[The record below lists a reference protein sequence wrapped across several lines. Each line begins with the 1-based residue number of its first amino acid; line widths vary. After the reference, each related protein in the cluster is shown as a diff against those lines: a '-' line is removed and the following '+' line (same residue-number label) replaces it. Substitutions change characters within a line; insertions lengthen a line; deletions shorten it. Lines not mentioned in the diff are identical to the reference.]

1 MIAGLFFLATAASFK
16 LDAGVTPIQKVIQ
29 MMQEMVAKG
38 KQEKHDEMVAFSTFS
53 QFCKDTMD
61 EKQAAIKKAKASIEQ
76 LSADIMK
83 AQADQTQLAD
93 EIAALGT
100 EMDAWEKDQ
109 ANLTAEREA
118 EKADFDALQ
127 ADYDESIDA
136 LKRAIA
142 VLKKEQ
148 GKTPQSLLE
157 VQKVKSLKMLPMLA
171 KRTLLAFLNSD
182 AKQDPL
188 SVSAPQA
195 AAYESQSGGVVEML
209 EKLLDKFRAE
219 LDGYQKEEMNS
230 KFNYQTLYQELVSN
244 IDEATASSEL
254 KTKVKA
260 ERAQDE
266 AAAKGDLEVTKKD
279 LAADESYLS
288 DLISECDAKSK
299 AYENRQMLRMQE
311 LEAIGKAIEI
321 IQSPDVMGAGEKH
334 LPQFIQIKHK
344 TKPHSMSLLRSN
356 QDAPIRAKLISF
368 LSSRAKET
376 KSKLLLMLA
385 SKAAAGGPF
394 DKVKKMIKD
403 LIVKLMEEAT
413 EESEHKGWCDT
424 EMGTNKQTREDKA
437 DAVSTLTAESEE
449 LDAKISKLG
458 DEIAEL
464 SDAIAEIDAAVAE
477 ATALRTKEKAK
488 NEVTIEE
495 AKVAQVAVAKALTV
509 LQEFYAGAAQATAF
523 VQQDPASDAPAT
535 FSKPYTG
542 MGGSNTGVVGMLE
555 VIQGDFARLETETAT
570 AESQADEE
578 YTKFS
583 DDSSS
588 DKAVKN
594 MDLENKNK
602 DKTTAESDLL
612 STKKDIEATQ
622 VELDAALLYYE
633 KLKPSCVDAGLSY
646 DERVRMREEEIES
659 LQESLKIL
667 GGEDIA

>member
-109 ANLTAEREA
+109 ANLTAERES

-321 IQSPDVMGAGEKH
+321 IQSPDVMGTGEKH
-334 LPQFIQIKHK
+334 LPQFIQLKAK
-344 TKPHSMSLLRSN
+344 TTTSMSLLRSN

-437 DAVSTLTAESEE
+437 DQVSTLTAESEE
-449 LDAKISKLG
+449 LSAKISKLS
-458 DEIAEL
+458 EEMAAL
-464 SDAIAEIDAAVAE
+464 SDDIAAIDRAVAE
-477 ATALRTKEKAK
+477 ATALRQKEKEK
-488 NEVTIEE
+488 NTVTIEE
-495 AKVAQVAVAKALTV
+495 AKVAQAAVAKAIAV
-509 LQEFYAGAAQATAF
+509 LEEFYAKAADATSLA
-523 VQQDPASDAPAT
+523 QMDQPEGISD
-535 FSKPYTG
+535 KPYTG
-542 MGGSNTGVVGMLE
+542 MGGASGGIIGMLQ
-555 VIQGDFARLETETAT
+555 VIESDFARLETETSSSEEQ
-570 AESQADEE
+570 AEEE
-578 YTKFS
+578 YTKFT
-583 DDSSS
+583 DDSAQ

-594 MDLENKNK
+594 MDLENKGK
-602 DKTTAESDLL
+602 DKTTAESDLVT
-612 STKKDIEATQ
+612 TKSDLEATQ
-622 VELDAALLYYE
+622 KELDAALAYYE

-646 DERVRMREEEIES
+646 EERVRMREEEIQS

-667 GGEDIA
+667 GGEDI

>member
-1 MIAGLFFLATAASFK
+1 MKATA
-16 LDAGVTPIQKVIQ
+16 
-29 MMQEMVAKG
+29 E
-38 KQEKHDEMVAFSTFS
+38 
-53 QFCKDTMD
+53 
-61 EKQAAIKKAKASIEQ
+61 IEQ

-109 ANLTAEREA
+109 ANITAEREA

-136 LKRAIA
+136 LRRAIA
-142 VLKKEQ
+142 VLKKEE
-148 GKTPQSLLE
+148 GKTPQSFLLL
-157 VQKVKSLKMLPMLA
+157 QKVTSLKMVPIGT

-219 LDGYQKEEMNS
+219 LDGYQKEELNA

-266 AAAKGDLEVTKKD
+266 AAAEG
-279 LAADESYLS
+279 YLS

-299 AYENRQMLRMQE
+299 AYENRQMLRMEQ

-334 LPQFIQIKHK
+334 LPQFIQLKAK
-344 TKPHSMSLLRSN
+344 TTSSMSLLRST

-437 DAVSTLTAESEE
+437 DQVSTLTAESEE
-449 LDAKISKLG
+449 LSAKISKLS
-458 DEIAEL
+458 EEMAAL
-464 SDAIAEIDAAVAE
+464 SDDIAAIDKAVSE
-477 ATALRTKEKAK
+477 ATALRQKEKAK
-488 NEVTIEE
+488 NAVTVEE

-509 LQEFYAGAAQATAF
+509 LQEFYTKAAAATAF
-523 VQQDPASDAPAT
+523 AQQDPASDAPAT

-555 VIQGDFARLETETAT
+555 VIQGDFARLESETMT
-570 AESQADEE
+570 AEAEAEEE
-578 YTKFS
+578 YTRFS
-583 DDSSS
+583 DDSSQ
-588 DKAVKN
+588 DKAVKS
-594 MDLENKNK
+594 MDLDNKDK
-602 DKTTAESDLL
+602 DKTTAEADLIT
-612 STKKDIEATQ
+612 TKKDLEGTQ
-622 VELDAALLYYE
+622 VELDAALAYYE

-646 DERVRMREEEIES
+646 DERVRMREEEIQS
-659 LQESLKIL
+659 LQEALKIL